1 MDDWKQALNFEF
13 NLVKWNLTK
22 LTTMTSAVKRSIS
35 FIVVK
40 RSTSLVVKRSTSLA
54 VKRSTSLA
62 SIQQFIPEVQA
73 HMICGSFVHSYNL
86 QVLYWALK
94 KIFCSSLWSSHSFIS
109 VTGAWIGEPW
119 LGSRDLPAIKA
130 VFCLFYLWLARV
142 EAHMGITGT
151 HLRLKRG
158 IWLMRFTPNQL
169 LDFLFEFVH
178 NSRY

>member
-22 LTTMTSAVKRSIS
+22 LTTTTSAVKRSIS

-62 SIQQFIPEVQA
+62 SIQQLSHKCRLTWYVVVLFTTIFKFFIE
-73 HMICGSFVHSYNL
+73 H
-86 QVLYWALK
+86 
-94 KIFCSSLWSSHSFIS
+94 FCSGLWSSHTFIS
-109 VTGAWIGEPW
+109 VTGAWNGESW
-119 LGSRDLPAIKA
+119 LGSRDLPAIRA

-158 IWLMRFTPNQL
+158 IWLMRFTSKSVVR
-169 LDFLFEFVH
+169 FLFEFVH
-178 NSRY
+178 NLHY